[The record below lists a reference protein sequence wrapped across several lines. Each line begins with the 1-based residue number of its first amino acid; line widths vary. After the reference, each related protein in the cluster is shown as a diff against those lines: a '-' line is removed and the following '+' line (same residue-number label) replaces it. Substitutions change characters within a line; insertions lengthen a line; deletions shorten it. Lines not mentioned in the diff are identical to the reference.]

1 MPIRIATAPVSWG
14 IMEMSEFAWRRSS
27 EDVLDEIA
35 ASGYVG
41 TELGPYGFLP
51 TDAAQLKQTLVKR
64 KLSLLGAF
72 VPLPLTDAQRY
83 EDGLQS
89 ALQVAELLSEAGA
102 PLLVLAAE
110 MDRRRM
116 EIAGAV
122 TDADG
127 LTPDQWSRA
136 AEMVTSVAR
145 QARAFGLRSVFHHHA
160 GTYIETPRELDRLLS
175 LTDPDLLG
183 VCLDTGHYY
192 YGGGDPLEC
201 VRQHAGRIW
210 HLHLKDVRGEVL
222 DQVRRE
228 KLPYLE
234 AVRQGL
240 FCELGQ
246 GAVDITG
253 VLRELEQSGFDGW
266 AVVEQDIDPD
276 QPGIQPAE
284 SAARSR
290 AYLRHAAGV

>member
-1 MPIRIATAPVSWG
+1 M
-14 IMEMSEFAWRRSS
+14 
-27 EDVLDEIA
+27 DVLDEIV
-35 ASGYVG
+35 ASGYAG

-51 TDAAQLKQTLVKR
+51 TDAAQLKQTLAPR
-64 KLSLLGAF
+64 NLSLLGAF
-72 VPLPLTDAQRY
+72 VPLPLTDPQRFQ
-83 EDGLQS
+83 EGLRS
-89 ALQVAELLSEAGA
+89 ALQVAQLLSEAGA

-110 MDRRRM
+110 MDHRRM

-127 LTPDQWSRA
+127 LTQDQWRRA

-145 QARAFGLRSVFHHHA
+145 QARALGLRSVFHHHA

-183 VCLDTGHYY
+183 VCLDTGHYH
-192 YGGGDPLEC
+192 YGGGDPLDC
-201 VRQHAGRIW
+201 ARIHAARIR
-210 HLHLKDVRGEVL
+210 HLHLKDVRAQVL
-222 DQVRRE
+222 GRVRRE

-246 GAVDITG
+246 GAVNITG
-253 VLRELEQSGFDGW
+253 VLRELDRSGFDGW